1 MTDHVVTTTRRS
13 RVAQVAVLALG
24 ILGATVLTG
33 SAASGPVVST
43 FVPITPC
50 RLIDTR
56 PATQVGPRSTPIA
69 AQETYTATVWGTNGA
84 CDIPTTAT
92 GVSMNVAIVNPT
104 GNSFLTVYPADASNP
119 GTANWASPRWA
130 DGGYDA

>member
-1 MTDHVVTTTRRS
+1 MG
-13 RVAQVAVLALG
+13 VAPAALLVLG
-24 ILGATVLTG
+24 IVGGSVLTG
-33 SAASGPVVST
+33 SAAGTATTST